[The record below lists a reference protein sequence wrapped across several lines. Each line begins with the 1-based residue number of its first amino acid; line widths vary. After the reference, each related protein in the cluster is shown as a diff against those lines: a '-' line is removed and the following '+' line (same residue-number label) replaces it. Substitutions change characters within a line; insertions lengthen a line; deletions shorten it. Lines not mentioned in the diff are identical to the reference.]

1 MRSVV
6 ELAARLV
13 ELEHRL
19 ANLARHGTV
28 HSVDAAAGTVRLAI
42 GESEDGPLLS
52 PPIPYGQ
59 IAGALKVHSPPS
71 VGQQMTLVAPSGD
84 PRQGVALPMTW
95 SDANAS
101 PSDKGDEHVVKI
113 GSVTM
118 TLKGDGLTLSV
129 GGVSIAISGSGVA
142 IEGGNVTH
150 DGKNIGSDH
159 RHTEV
164 MPGAAETGP
173 PA

>member
-1 MRSVV
+1 VRSLV
-6 ELAARLV
+6 ELAARV
-13 ELEHRL
+13 AELERRV
-19 ANLARHGTV
+19 ANFARHGTV
-28 HSVDAAAGTVRLAI
+28 HSVDAAAGTVRLVI
-42 GESEDGPLLS
+42 GESEDGPFLS
-52 PPIPYGQ
+52 PHVPYGQ

-71 VGQQMTLVAPSGD
+71 AGQQMTLIAPSGD

-129 GGVSIAISGSGVA
+129 GGVRIAISGSGLA

-159 RHTEV
+159 HHTDV
-164 MPGAAETGP
+164 LPGPALTGP